1 MHSMRIILDTNFLL
15 IPGQFHVDIFSEI
28 GRIALFPYTLTVL
41 SSTREELRKIAAKKG
56 ADARA
61 AALALQL
68 LEAKKVD
75 VVDTNQAYADAAILE
90 AVNSDSI
97 VATQDKGL
105 ISKLGKKGIRIIRMR
120 SKKHLVL
127 Q

>member
-1 MHSMRIILDTNFLL
+1 MFGMRIILDTNFLL

-28 GRIALFPYTLTVL
+28 QRIAFFPYTLAVL
-41 SSTREELRKIAAKKG
+41 SPTLEELRKIASRKG

-61 AALALQL
+61 AELSLQL
-68 LEAKKVD
+68 LEAKKVEI
-75 VVDTNQAYADAAILE
+75 VDTRQAYADAAILE
-90 AVNSDSI
+90 AATSETI

-105 ISKLGKKGIRIIRMR
+105 ISKLGKKGIQIIRMR
-120 SKKHLVL
+120 SKKHLIL

>member
-1 MHSMRIILDTNFLL
+1 MRIILDTNFLL

-28 GRIALFPYTLTVL
+28 ERIALFPYTLAAL
-41 SSTREELRKIAAKKG
+41 SSTVGELNKIAVGKG

-61 AALALQL
+61 AGLALQL
-68 LEAKKVD
+68 LQAKKIEII
-75 VVDTNQAYADAAILE
+75 DTKQAYADAAILE
-90 AVNSDSI
+90 EADSGI
-97 VATQDKGL
+97 VVATQDKSL